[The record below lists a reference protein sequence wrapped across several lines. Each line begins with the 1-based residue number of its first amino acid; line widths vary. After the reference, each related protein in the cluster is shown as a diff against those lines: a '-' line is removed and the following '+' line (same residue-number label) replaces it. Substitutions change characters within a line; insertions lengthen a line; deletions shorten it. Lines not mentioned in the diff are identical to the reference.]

1 MVYQG
6 SKDRIAKFIVPI
18 IQNYIN
24 AYHIKNY
31 YEPFVGGANV
41 IDKVICENKTGSDY
55 NEYLIKLL
63 RYIQQDNHISI
74 APENCTF
81 EHYSEVR
88 DSYRKRDGR
97 FSDEYISL
105 IGYCASYGGRFFDG
119 GYARDR
125 TGRNM
130 YQERIKNL
138 REQARKLYGISFECR
153 SYTTINPN
161 EYVGCLFYLDPPYN
175 NTKAY
180 SKQDI
185 DYNFFYN
192 WCRALSKNNI
202 VLISEYNMP
211 PDFTCIWCKERN
223 IMQKS
228 DRLVADKAVEKLFM
242 KITP

>member
-41 IDKVICENKTGSDY
+41 IYKVICENKTGSDY

-88 DSYRKRDGR
+88 IPIEKETAD
-97 FSDEYISL
+97 FQMNI
-105 IGYCASYGGRFFDG
+105 F
-119 GYARDR
+119 
-125 TGRNM
+125 
-130 YQERIKNL
+130 
-138 REQARKLYGISFECR
+138 R
-153 SYTTINPN
+153 S
-161 EYVGCLFYLDPPYN
+161 
-175 NTKAY
+175 
-180 SKQDI
+180 
-185 DYNFFYN
+185 
-192 WCRALSKNNI
+192 
-202 VLISEYNMP
+202 
-211 PDFTCIWCKERN
+211 
-223 IMQKS
+223 
-228 DRLVADKAVEKLFM
+228 
-242 KITP
+242 